1 MKKDTLSDKAY
12 KSLKDKIINLKSG
25 SYLSARQF
33 ASESNMSY
41 TPVREAFLRL
51 QREGTL
57 KQVPNVGFFVE
68 NIDLADLYQ
77 SYEVREC
84 IEPFVLKKAFPHFT
98 PEHIAAMRAIFEKQA
113 KALSSGKITDYTRLD
128 IDLHEIMFRIYNNKQ
143 LLDFYRNIREQHMFC
158 SNKVAITFN
167 EDALQEHKM
176 FIDSIESGDLDK
188 ALQILNTHIENA
200 KQRMKEGYI
209 SVLDNL

>member
-1 MKKDTLSDKAY
+1 MKKGTLSDKAY
-12 KSLKDKIINLKSG
+12 HALKVKIIGLKSG

-33 ASESNMSY
+33 ASEVNMSY

-51 QREGTL
+51 QREGTI

-84 IEPFVLKKAFPHFT
+84 IEPFVLKKAFYRFT
-98 PEHIAAMRAIFEKQA
+98 PENIAAMRTLVEKQA
-113 KALSSGKITDYTRLD
+113 IALSSGNIIDYMHLD
-128 IDLHEIMFRIYNNKQ
+128 IALHEIFFRIYNNKL
-143 LLDFYRNIREQHMFC
+143 LLDFYRTIREQHMFC

-167 EDALQEHKM
+167 EEVLQEHKEI
-176 FIDSIESGDLDK
+176 IDSIESGDLDK
-188 ALQILNTHIENA
+188 AQQILVNHIENA
-200 KQRMKEGYI
+200 KIRMKDGYI
-209 SVLDNL
+209 NVVE

>member
-1 MKKDTLSDKAY
+1 MIKNTLSDKAY
-12 KSLKDKIINLKSG
+12 QALKEKIINLKSG

-33 ASESNMSY
+33 ASEIGMSY

-51 QREGTL
+51 QREGAI

-84 IEPFVLKKAFPHFT
+84 IEPFVLKKAFNRFT
-98 PEHIAAMRAIFEKQA
+98 PEHITTMKALIEKQNKTLA
-113 KALSSGKITDYTRLD
+113 SGKIMQYMRLD
-128 IDLHEIMFRIYNNKQ
+128 IELHEIMFRIYNNKP
-143 LLDFYRNIREQHMFC
+143 LLDFYRSIREQHMFC
-158 SNKVAITFN
+158 SNKIAVTFN

-176 FIDSIESGDLDK
+176 LIDAIEAGDLQS
-188 ALQILNTHIENA
+188 ALNILNSHIENA

-209 SVLDNL
+209 SVIE

>member
-1 MKKDTLSDKAY
+1 MVKNTLSDKAY
-12 KSLKDKIINLKSG
+12 LALKEKIINLKSG

-33 ASESNMSY
+33 ASEIGMSY

-51 QREGTL
+51 QREGAI

-68 NIDLADLYQ
+68 TIDLADLYQ

-84 IEPFVLKKAFPHFT
+84 IESFVLKKAFNRFT
-98 PEHIAAMRAIFEKQA
+98 PEHIASMRKIVEKQA
-113 KALSSGKITDYTRLD
+113 KALLAGKIMEYIRLD

-143 LLDFYRNIREQHMFC
+143 LLDLHRNIREQHMFC
-158 SNKVAITFN
+158 SNKIAITFN
-167 EDALQEHKM
+167 EDALNEHKLL
-176 FIDSIESGDLDK
+176 IDAIESGDLEG
-188 ALQILNTHIENA
+188 ALNIVNSHIYNA

-209 SVLDNL
+209 SVIE

>member
-1 MKKDTLSDKAY
+1 MVKSTLSDKAY
-12 KSLKDKIINLKSG
+12 QILKEKIINLKSG

-33 ASESNMSY
+33 ANEIGMSY

-51 QREGTL
+51 QREGAI

-84 IEPFVLKKAFPHFT
+84 IEPFVLKKAFNRFT
-98 PEHIAAMRAIFEKQA
+98 PENIAAMRSLVEKQA
-113 KALSSGKITDYTRLD
+113 KTLATGKIVQYMRYD
-128 IDLHEIMFRIYNNKQ
+128 IELHEIMFRIYNNKP
-143 LLDFYRNIREQHMFC
+143 LLDFYRSIREQHMFC
-158 SNKVAITFN
+158 SNKIAVTFN
-167 EDALQEHKM
+167 EDALEEHRQL
-176 FIDSIESGDLDK
+176 IDAIEAGDLQS
-188 ALQILNTHIENA
+188 ALNILNSHIENA

-209 SVLDNL
+209 SVIE

>member
-12 KSLKDKIINLKSG
+12 RSLKDKILNLENG

-33 ASESNMSY
+33 ANESNMSY

-68 NIDLADLYQ
+68 NIGLAGLYQ

-84 IEPFVLKKAFPHFT
+84 IEPFVLKKAFTRFT
-98 PEHIAAMRAIFEKQA
+98 PEHIASMRKLLEKQT
-113 KALSSGKITDYTRLD
+113 KALSSGEINDYMRLD
-128 IDLHEIMFRIYNNKQ
+128 IDLHEVMFRIYNNKQ
-143 LLDFYRNIREQHMFC
+143 LLDFYRTIREQHMFC
-158 SNKVAITFN
+158 SNKVAITLN
-167 EDALQEHKM
+167 KEALQEHHL
-176 FIDSIESGDLDK
+176 FIDSIESSDLDK
-188 ALQILNTHIENA
+188 AQQILNTHIENA

-209 SVLDNL
+209 SVLDIW